1 MLNNLTHKQR
11 YYLLVAGLV
20 LVSIFVIMNVF
31 RRTYLEYT
39 QHKSLKTQIERA
51 HDAPSQLKTLQK
63 QLQASE
69 SILHP
74 TSEKELDST
83 EVHERILSIVS
94 TYCTAHQTT
103 MIAYPPFS
111 TFAEG
116 DFAIQTD
123 IVTVQG
129 DFKRLLDLLYL
140 LERQEK
146 PAKIASVKF
155 RTTKNFETK
164 GTELTMS
171 LYLQTFKK
179 ASHE

>member
-1 MLNNLTHKQR
+1 MLNNLTHKQK
-11 YYLLVAGLV
+11 YYLLLTGLA
-20 LVSIFVIMNVF
+20 LLSIFVIMNVF
-31 RRTYLEYT
+31 RRTYQEYT
-39 QHKSLKTQIERA
+39 QRKGLQAQIA
-51 HDAPSQLKTLQK
+51 KAQDAPGQLKALQR

-69 SILHP
+69 SILH
-74 TSEKELDST
+74 TNRELDST

-94 TYCTAHQTT
+94 HYCTAHQTT

-111 TFAEG
+111 TSQEG
-116 DFAIQTD
+116 GFTIQTD

-140 LERQEK
+140 VERQEK

-155 RTTKNFETK
+155 KTTKNFETK
-164 GTELTMS
+164 GTELSMS